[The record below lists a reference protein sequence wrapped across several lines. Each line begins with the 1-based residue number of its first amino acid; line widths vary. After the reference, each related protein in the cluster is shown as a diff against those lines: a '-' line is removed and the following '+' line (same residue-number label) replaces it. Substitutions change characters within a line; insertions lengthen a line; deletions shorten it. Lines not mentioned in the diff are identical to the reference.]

1 MILEK
6 SWGLIKEYTLNQMST
21 VKMIVVS
28 TGKSTS
34 LHYHNLRDDMWVIL
48 DDGLEVQVGEQVYRP
63 SAGDEFVIHAGTK
76 HSISAADKPG
86 RVLEIDFGFTT
97 EDDVFHPEEREEESG
112 NEANE

>member
-28 TGKSTS
+28 AGESTS
-34 LHYHNLRDDMWVIL
+34 IHYHNLRDDMWVIL
-48 DDGLEVQVGEQVYRP
+48 DDGLEVQVGDQVHHPR
-63 SAGDEFVIHAGTK
+63 AGDEFVINAGTR
-76 HSISAADKPG
+76 HSIAAGDKPG

-97 EDDVFHPEEREEESG
+97 EDDVFQTEEQ
-112 NEANE
+112 AD